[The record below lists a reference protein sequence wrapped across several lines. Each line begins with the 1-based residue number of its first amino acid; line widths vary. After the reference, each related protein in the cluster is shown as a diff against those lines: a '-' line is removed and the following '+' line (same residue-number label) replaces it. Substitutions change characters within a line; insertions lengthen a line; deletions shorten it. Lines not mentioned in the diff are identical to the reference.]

1 MRKIVKYVVIDILRN
16 RIMIAY
22 AILLILLSLSLFAL
36 EDNTAKAML
45 DLLNIVL
52 IIVPLVSLL
61 FSVIYIY
68 NSAEFLELLVSQPL
82 KRGMIWLSLFLGLAL
97 SLCLTFLLGVG
108 LPVLFFDFSATAA
121 MLVLTGL
128 FLTVIFIAIAML
140 AAVKVRDKA
149 KGIGIAVLL
158 WIYFTV
164 LFDGMVLFFLFQFA
178 DYPVE
183 KPMVAISM
191 LNPVDIGRVMILL
204 RMDESALMGYTG
216 AIFRNFFGTGTGVV
230 ISFLVL
236 LLWVLIPAMLSVRKF
251 KNKDL

>member
-22 AILLILLSLSLFAL
+22 AILLLLLSLSLYAL

-82 KRGMIWLSLFLGLAL
+82 KRGMIWLSIFYGLVL

-108 LPVLFFDFSATAA
+108 LPILFFDFSATAA
-121 MLVLTGL
+121 MLVSTGL

-149 KGIGIAVLL
+149 KGIGVAILL

-164 LFDGMVLFFLFQFA
+164 LFDGLVLFLLFQFS

-191 LNPVDIGRVMILL
+191 FNPVDIGRIMILL

-216 AIFRNFFGTGTGVV
+216 AIFRNFFGTGTGMV
-230 ISFLVL
+230 ISFFVL
-236 LLWVLIPAMLSVRKF
+236 LLWVFIPAMLSVRKF

>member
-22 AILLILLSLSLFAL
+22 AILLLLLSLSLYAL

-82 KRGMIWLSLFLGLAL
+82 KRGMIWLSIFYGLVL

-121 MLVLTGL
+121 MLVSTGL

-149 KGIGIAVLL
+149 KGIGVAILL

-164 LFDGMVLFFLFQFA
+164 LFDGLVLFLLFQFA

-191 LNPVDIGRVMILL
+191 FNPVDIGRIMILL

-216 AIFRNFFGTGTGVV
+216 AIFRNFFGTDAGVV
-230 ISFLVL
+230 ISFFVM
-236 LLWVLIPAMLSVRKF
+236 LLWVFIPAMLSVRKF

>member
-22 AILLILLSLSLFAL
+22 AILLLLLSLSLYAL

-82 KRGMIWLSLFLGLAL
+82 KRGMIWLSIFYGLVL

-121 MLVLTGL
+121 MLVSTGL

-149 KGIGIAVLL
+149 KGIGVAILL

-164 LFDGMVLFFLFQFA
+164 LFDGLVLFLLFQFS

-191 LNPVDIGRVMILL
+191 FNPVDIGRIMILL

-216 AIFRNFFGTGTGVV
+216 AIFRNFFGTGTGMV
-230 ISFLVL
+230 ISFFVL
-236 LLWVLIPAMLSVRKF
+236 LLWVFIPAMLSVRKF

>member
-1 MRKIVKYVVIDILRN
+1 
-16 RIMIAY
+16 MIAY
-22 AILLILLSLSLFAL
+22 AALLILLSLSLFAL

-82 KRGMIWLSLFLGLAL
+82 KRGMIWLSLFSGLAL
-97 SLCLTFLLGVG
+97 SFCLTFLLGVG

-149 KGIGIAVLL
+149 KGIGTAILL

-183 KPMVAISM
+183 KPMVAVSM
-191 LNPVDIGRVMILL
+191 LNPVDIGRIMILL

-236 LLWVLIPAMLSVRKF
+236 LLWVFIPAMLSVRKF

>member
-1 MRKIVKYVVIDILRN
+1 MRKIIKYVVIDILRN

-22 AILLILLSLSLFAL
+22 AALLILLSLSLFAL

-82 KRGMIWLSLFLGLAL
+82 KRGMIWLSLFSGLAL
-97 SLCLTFLLGVG
+97 SFCLTFLLGVG

-149 KGIGIAVLL
+149 KGIGTAILL

-183 KPMVAISM
+183 KPMVAVSM
-191 LNPVDIGRVMILL
+191 LNPVDIGRIMILL

-236 LLWVLIPAMLSVRKF
+236 LLWVFIPAMLSVRKF

>member
-22 AILLILLSLSLFAL
+22 AILLLLLSLSLYAL

-82 KRGMIWLSLFLGLAL
+82 KRGMIWLSIFYGLVL

-108 LPVLFFDFSATAA
+108 LPVLFFDLSATAA

-149 KGIGIAVLL
+149 KGIGIAILL

-164 LFDGMVLFFLFQFA
+164 LFDGLVLFLLFQFA

-191 LNPVDIGRVMILL
+191 FNPVDIGRIMILL

-230 ISFLVL
+230 ISFFVL
-236 LLWVLIPAMLSVRKF
+236 LLWVFIPAMLSVRKF

>member
-22 AILLILLSLSLFAL
+22 AILLLLLSLSLYAL

-82 KRGMIWLSLFLGLAL
+82 KRGMIWLSIFYGLVL

-121 MLVLTGL
+121 MLVSTGL

-140 AAVKVRDKA
+140 ASVKVRDKA
-149 KGIGIAVLL
+149 KGIGVAILL

-164 LFDGMVLFFLFQFA
+164 LFDGLVLFLLFQFS

-191 LNPVDIGRVMILL
+191 FNPVDIGRIMILL

-216 AIFRNFFGTGTGVV
+216 AIFRNFFGTGTGMV
-230 ISFLVL
+230 ISFFVL
-236 LLWVLIPAMLSVRKF
+236 LLWVFIPAMLSVRKF

>member
-22 AILLILLSLSLFAL
+22 AILLLLLSLSLYAL

-82 KRGMIWLSLFLGLAL
+82 KRGMIWLSIFYGLVL

-121 MLVLTGL
+121 MLVSTGL

-149 KGIGIAVLL
+149 KGIGIAILL

-164 LFDGMVLFFLFQFA
+164 LFDGLVLFLLFQFA

-183 KPMVAISM
+183 KPMVAVSM
-191 LNPVDIGRVMILL
+191 FNPVDIGRIMILL

-216 AIFRNFFGTGTGVV
+216 AIFRNFFGTGTGMV
-230 ISFLVL
+230 ISFFVL
-236 LLWVLIPAMLSVRKF
+236 LLWVFIPAMLSVRRF

>member
-22 AILLILLSLSLFAL
+22 ALLLLLLSLSLFSL
-36 EDNTAKAML
+36 EDNTAKALL

-52 IIVPLVSLL
+52 IIVPLVALL

-82 KRGMIWLSLFLGLAL
+82 KRGKIWLSIFYGLSF
-97 SLCLTFLLGVG
+97 SLCLTFLIGIG
-108 LPVLFFDFSATAA
+108 LPVLLFDFSSTAA
-121 MLVLTGL
+121 MLVLSGL
-128 FLTVIFIAIAML
+128 FLSVIFIAIAML
-140 AAVKVRDKA
+140 AAVLVRDKA
-149 KGIGIAVLL
+149 KGIGVAILL
-158 WIYFTV
+158 WLYFTI
-164 LFDGMVLFFLFQFA
+164 LFDGLILFLLFQFA

-191 LNPVDIGRVMILL
+191 LNPVDVSRILILL

-216 AIFRNFFGTGTGVV
+216 AIFRNFFGTAVGVA

-236 LLWVLIPAMLSVRKF
+236 WLWILIPAVLSVRKF
-251 KNKDL
+251 KHKDL

>member
-1 MRKIVKYVVIDILRN
+1 MKYVIIDILRN

-22 AILLILLSLSLFAL
+22 AVLLLLLSLSLFSL
-36 EDNTAKAML
+36 EDNTAKALL

-82 KRGMIWLSLFLGLAL
+82 KRGMIWLSLFYGLAVSL
-97 SLCLTFLLGVG
+97 SLTFLAGIG
-108 LPVLFFDFSATAA
+108 LPVLLFDFSATAA
-121 MLVLTGL
+121 ILIISGL
-128 FLTVIFIAIAML
+128 FLSVIFIAIAML
-140 AAVKVRDKA
+140 AAVMVRDKA
-149 KGIGIAVLL
+149 KGIGTAILL
-158 WIYFTV
+158 WLYFTI
-164 LFDGMVLFFLFQFA
+164 LFDGLILFLLFQFA

-183 KPMVAISM
+183 KPMIAISM
-191 LNPVDIGRVMILL
+191 FNPVDLSRIMILL

-216 AIFRNFFGTGTGVV
+216 AIFRNFFGTSTGVIV
-230 ISFLVL
+230 SFFVL
-236 LLWVLIPAMLSVRKF
+236 LLWAFMPAMLSVRKF

>member
-1 MRKIVKYVVIDILRN
+1 MKYVIIDILRN

-22 AILLILLSLSLFAL
+22 AVLLLLLSLSLFSL
-36 EDNTAKAML
+36 EDNTAKALL

-82 KRGMIWLSLFLGLAL
+82 KRGMIWLSLFYGLAVSL
-97 SLCLTFLLGVG
+97 SLTFLAGIG
-108 LPVLFFDFSATAA
+108 LPVLLFDFSATAA
-121 MLVLTGL
+121 ILIISGL
-128 FLTVIFIAIAML
+128 FLSVIFIAIAML
-140 AAVKVRDKA
+140 AAVMVRDKA
-149 KGIGIAVLL
+149 KGIGTAILL
-158 WIYFTV
+158 WLYFTI
-164 LFDGMVLFFLFQFA
+164 LFDGLILFLLFQFA

-183 KPMVAISM
+183 KPMIAISM
-191 LNPVDIGRVMILL
+191 FNPVDISRIMILL

-216 AIFRNFFGTGTGVV
+216 AIFRNFFGTSTGVIV
-230 ISFLVL
+230 SFFVL
-236 LLWVLIPAMLSVRKF
+236 LLWAFMPAMLSVRKF

>member
-1 MRKIVKYVVIDILRN
+1 MSKIVKYVIIDILRN

-22 AILLILLSLSLFAL
+22 AVLLLLLSLSLFSL
-36 EDNTAKAML
+36 EDNTAKALL

-82 KRGMIWLSLFLGLAL
+82 KRGMIWLSLFYGLAVSL
-97 SLCLTFLLGVG
+97 SLTFLAGIG
-108 LPVLFFDFSATAA
+108 LPVLLFDFSATAA
-121 MLVLTGL
+121 ILIISGL
-128 FLTVIFIAIAML
+128 FLSVIFIAIAML
-140 AAVKVRDKA
+140 AAVMVRDKA
-149 KGIGIAVLL
+149 KGIGTAILL
-158 WIYFTV
+158 WLYFTI
-164 LFDGMVLFFLFQFA
+164 LFDGLILFLLFQFA

-183 KPMVAISM
+183 KPMIAISM
-191 LNPVDIGRVMILL
+191 FNPVDISRIMILL

-216 AIFRNFFGTGTGVV
+216 AIFRNFFGTSTGVIV
-230 ISFLVL
+230 SFFVL
-236 LLWVLIPAMLSVRKF
+236 LLWAFMPAMLSVRKF

>member
-191 LNPVDIGRVMILL
+191 LNPVDIGRIMILL